1 MFSRGGWGRR
11 NSQNKQTLKVFKIS
25 RMECYHQLHSSGST
39 EVPTENVKHLRARD
53 FFFLQVCFIRQGET
67 FNRMNK
73 YS

>member
-39 EVPTENVKHLRARD
+39 EVPTENVKHIRARD
-53 FFFLQVCFIRQGET
+53 FFFSASLFYKAG
-67 FNRMNK
+67 
-73 YS
+73 